1 MEEVD
6 PSAVTETLGAGALE
20 EQSGGNLSNAGDTQ
34 PPVPTVREAWVLL
47 GAWLHLGQ
55 VRGQVLAL
63 SQSPWVPRAT
73 PWAVP
78 GSSFHRAGG
87 SPAMCHRPA
96 QRLGTWLRWLGA
108 SW

>member
-6 PSAVTETLGAGALE
+6 PSAVTETLGPGALE
-20 EQSGGNLSNAGDTQ
+20 EHSGGNLSNAGDTAPCAKCQ
-34 PPVPTVREAWVLL
+34 GALVLL
-47 GAWLHLGQ
+47 EPWIHLGQ

-78 GSSFHRAGG
+78 GSFLRQAGG
-87 SPAMCHRPA
+87 NPAMCHRPA
-96 QRLGTWLRWLGA
+96 Q
-108 SW
+108 S